1 LGGHFFL
8 VFTEMFWRQKLIYL
22 SIFLLHLSF
31 GVCGLMKLWPEKK
44 WKKIV
49 LLAVIAFVIVVAGVS
64 GFIFFK
70 FNSDYVSGIEVL
82 NADGSET
89 ALIIYHP
96 GLSSFMKDVTY
107 AFADGLVEN
116 GWRVEITTASSQ
128 APTDLSDYS
137 LLALGSPVYGGTP
150 SPTIKRHLERVGDL
164 NGIDTVLLVTSGGSD
179 GGAEASM
186 QQTVEEHGGTV
197 EEVLS
202 LFNAA
207 PNDGDP
213 LDLAE
218 QAGREIFP

>member
-1 LGGHFFL
+1 
-8 VFTEMFWRQKLIYL
+8 
-22 SIFLLHLSF
+22 
-31 GVCGLMKLWPEKK
+31 MKFWPEKK

-49 LLAVIAFVIVVAGVS
+49 LIAVIVFVIVVASVS
-64 GFIFFK
+64 AFILFK
-70 FNSDYVSGIEVL
+70 FNSDYVSGIDVL

-96 GLSSFMKDVTY
+96 GLSSFMKDVVY

-128 APTDLSDYS
+128 APTDLSSYS
-137 LLALGSPVYGGTP
+137 LLTLGSPVYADSP
-150 SPTIKRHLERVGDL
+150 SPTVKRHIQRIGDL
-164 NGIDTVLLVTSGGSD
+164 QGIDTVLLVTSGGSV

-186 QQTVEEHGGTV
+186 QQTVEEYNGIV
-197 EEVLS
+197 KEVLS

-207 PNDGDP
+207 PNEGDGDP
-213 LDLAE
+213 LDIAE